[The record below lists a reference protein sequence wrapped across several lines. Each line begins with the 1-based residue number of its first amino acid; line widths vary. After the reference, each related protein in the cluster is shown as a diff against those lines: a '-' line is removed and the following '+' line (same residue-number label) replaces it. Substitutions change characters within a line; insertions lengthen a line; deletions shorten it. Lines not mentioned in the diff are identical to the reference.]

1 MHRQSDAISVFCKIA
16 AWLIVGAG
24 LVGCADT
31 TVRRLYE
38 PTPDVLTELS
48 DPIKALSYVSTPF
61 DEKASVGYPCSVAA
75 PLIGYSVSG
84 AKISVK
90 CPDNSEHTLTY
101 RDNPLVYVG
110 GENYEPWACVKRR
123 PETAC
128 LLGVFSDLDKVTHFV
143 KGWYVL
149 SQPRSPKDPTTD
161 AQFRDAIQRTP
172 SDGRDRPE
180 ELRRY
185 QVQVENALKENR
197 GLDAVLIYREASAK
211 VPAWPQ
217 GHFNLSLLYEGLELY
232 PEAITEMRRYLYLLP
247 GAPDARA
254 AQDKIYEWEGKIA
267 KISAVP

>member
-31 TVRRLYE
+31 TVLYQ
-38 PTPDVLTELS
+38 PTPDVLTELT
-48 DPIKALSYVSTPF
+48 DPVKALSAVRRPLDQNVTL
-61 DEKASVGYPCSVAA
+61 GWPCSTTTVRFTHAVS
-75 PLIGYSVSG
+75 YSVSG
-84 AKISVK
+84 SGVSIRCA
-90 CPDNSEHTLTY
+90 DNVEHVF
-101 RDNPLVYVG
+101 VYKDITVM
-110 GENYEPWACVKRR
+110 EVIETAEATFACVRS
-123 PETAC
+123 PTDSAC
-128 LLGVFSDLDKVTHFV
+128 LVLALDQAQEWVNSWFF
-143 KGWYVL
+143 L
-149 SQPRSPKDPTTD
+149 AQPRSPKDPATD

-197 GLDAVLIYREASAK
+197 ALDAVLINRTALEK

-217 GHFNLSLLYEGLELY
+217 GHFNLSLLYEGLEFY

-247 GAPDARA
+247 NAPDARA

-267 KISAVP
+267 KISAVE